1 MKNPLCCLPFLSGLK
16 EKPLQPNHGSHLPE
30 GLCRQFSLAEII
42 AATNNFHPHLIIGRG
57 DFGTVYKGTID
68 DGTVVAVKRRHSKFG
83 GEEFRNESRFLCQ
96 LRHPL
101 LVSLIGFCEER
112 NEMILVY
119 EYMSRGRLSDHLYGE
134 GYAPLSWKQ
143 RLQICISAARGLHYL
158 HTGTKYAVIHGNV
171 TTRNILLNEEFSC
184 KLHYFGISKLGS
196 FCTSKASRV
205 RRESKIIGTIGY
217 MAPEYA
223 VNGEMT
229 EKTDVFAFGV
239 ILFQVLFGR
248 PAEDLSLPQDL
259 RYILEW
265 AKESLREGTIYHAM
279 DPYLKERVAPGCLNK
294 YLEIASRC
302 VHHDRKERPAMGE
315 VEITLELALELQDRA
330 DAEMEATNPSTEC
343 LYEEALFSASVRN
356 FSAPDRNFAHC

>member
-1 MKNPLCCLPFLSGLK
+1 MKNPSCCLPFLSGLK

-68 DGTVVAVKRRHSKFG
+68 DGTVVAVKRRRSKFG
-83 GEEFRNESRFLCQ
+83 EEEFRNESRFLCQ

-143 RLQICISAARGLHYL
+143 RLQICITAARGLHYL

-171 TTRNILLNEEFSC
+171 TTRNILLNKELSC

-217 MAPEYA
+217 MAPE
-223 VNGEMT
+223 
-229 EKTDVFAFGV
+229 
-239 ILFQVLFGR
+239 
-248 PAEDLSLPQDL
+248 
-259 RYILEW
+259 
-265 AKESLREGTIYHAM
+265 
-279 DPYLKERVAPGCLNK
+279 
-294 YLEIASRC
+294 
-302 VHHDRKERPAMGE
+302 KERPAMGE
-315 VEITLELALELQDRA
+315 VEITLELALELQDTA
-330 DAEMEATNPSTEC
+330 DAEMEASNPSAEC
-343 LYEEALFSASVRN
+343 LFEEALFSASVRN
-356 FSAPDRNFAHC
+356 LSALDRDYAPC